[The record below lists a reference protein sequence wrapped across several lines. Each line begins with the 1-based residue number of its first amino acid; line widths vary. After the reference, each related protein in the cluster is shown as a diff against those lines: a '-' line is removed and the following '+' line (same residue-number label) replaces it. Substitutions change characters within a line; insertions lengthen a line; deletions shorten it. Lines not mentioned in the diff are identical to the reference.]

1 MIFCKRLEEKE
12 GLVKGQGKGFQG
24 KKPYP
29 KRLKPNPKGFLQV
42 LASGEDMFS
51 LFQRKR
57 VSSFGD
63 AQAVLPTELPQ
74 GMTRPESAASLLAP
88 PHRQKLLEAI
98 WQRTSLSR
106 AQFSLL

>member
-1 MIFCKRLEEKE
+1 
-12 GLVKGQGKGFQG
+12 
-24 KKPYP
+24 
-29 KRLKPNPKGFLQV
+29 
-42 LASGEDMFS
+42 MFS

-57 VSSFGD
+57 VLAEPPD
-63 AQAVLPTELPQ
+63 PVELPQ

-106 AQFSLL
+106 AQFSLLYQHPLERYANWPSNSPLPRITTTPIRADCSITGWRSSSAP